1 MRLIEENYFQS
12 FQKFITEGKNHKG
25 DLSDECDLSDVSD
38 LSDLSDVSERI
49 GCDRCDESDRK
60 LCDECERR
68 SLENIKFKIK
78 NETLTKKEKKEK
90 ESKKRS
96 EERKRSWGITLDAEK
111 DKVPSGY
118 KELKSL
124 SKGITEK
131 RAKKPACTK
140 AGEKGHNYFHDED
153 GKFSTKEKAKSWS
166 NDADYYGGN
175 SKDCVGGKFK
185 SDGKGRKLF
194 TRQKCGRDS
203 AGKKN
208 PFVCKTSKKR
218 KKEMKEDQL
227 SNLPQLRGI
236 PSEILIAELERRLD
250 EGGMNTHQIL
260 SLCSKINAASSGH
273 YPKKG

>member
-12 FQKFITEGKNHKG
+12 FKRFITEGKSLEG
-25 DLSDECDLSDVSD
+25 DLSDVCDLGDECDLSDVSD
-38 LSDLSDVSERI
+38 LKK
-49 GCDRCDESDRK
+49 ESDECEK
-60 LCDECERR
+60 CDLKKECDECERR
-68 SLENIKFKIK
+68 NLENIKFKIK
-78 NETLTKKEKKEK
+78 NETLTKKEKRDK

-96 EERKRSWGITLDAEK
+96 EERKRSWGITLDTDK

-124 SKGITEK
+124 SRGITEK
-131 RAKKPACTK
+131 RKKKPACTRP
-140 AGEKGHNYFHDED
+140 GEKGHNYFHDEM
-153 GKFSTKEKAKSWS
+153 GKFSTKEKATSWS

-175 SKDCVGGKFK
+175 SSDCIGGKFK

-203 AGKKN
+203 KGKKN
-208 PFVCKTSKKR
+208 QYVCKTSKKR
-218 KKEMKEDQL
+218 NNKIKEDQL
-227 SNLPQLRGI
+227 SNLPHLRGV

-250 EGGMNTHQIL
+250 EGGMTTHQIL
-260 SLCSKINAASSGH
+260 SLCSRINAASSGQ